1 MLRAGRLLGPGV
13 HRGFL
18 VRRRM
23 IPETGA
29 ATFLPPTDA
38 GYVTVVSQWAHPSW
52 VWLTLSPAV
61 AIPFP
66 LRPGSA
72 TIPSFGSLRTE

>member
-1 MLRAGRLLGPGV
+1 MLRVGRLLGPGV

-29 ATFLPPTDA
+29 TTFLPPTDA
-38 GYVTVVSQWAHPSW
+38 GHFTVACHSADPST
-52 VWLTLSPAV
+52 VWLILSPAV

-66 LRPGSA
+66 SRPGSD
-72 TIPSFGSLRTE
+72 TIPSVGWLRTG